1 MENQF
6 IGSYQVVRKIG
17 AGGMAKVYL
26 AVHKDV
32 PNLKVVLKILSDPSL
47 VERFRQEADKLA
59 LLDGHPNICQIKH
72 FFSHGEDMVIA
83 MEYIDGTTL
92 DEMIQSRQR
101 LEVSEALKI
110 ISDVLDILDFAHQKE
125 IYHRDIKPSNIMVD
139 VTGRVKVIDF
149 GIAKAKTDPNL
160 TTAGFACGTPA
171 YMAPEQFTPNEK
183 TDYCRVDIYAVGTT
197 LFYMLTGQM
206 PFDGDN
212 EFALRDAKLFNDP
225 LKPRLLNSEVS
236 KPLEEIILRAIE
248 REPESRFHSASE
260 MRHVVEEFRRNAT
273 SFAVDKGKPGAAEPD
288 PKKTSNKMTLIVAVL
303 AGLAAVIIGGYFLF
317 FSRGAID
324 KKQFPPVTQPIPS
337 KDTVVSA
344 AALQSVQN
352 ISGLIA
358 MTVTPRGDLYINGNR
373 VASQIT
379 ERAITLDSGKY
390 ALEIRNSKALK
401 KILYD
406 TLFLRPGDT
415 LKRSYSFQMPETKSA
430 PVETPPEVAQGT
442 AIIGSTPRGAH
453 IIIDDVF
460 QDKRQTPY
468 SFKLNPGKHLV
479 TLKINLDGKELER
492 DTAVTVGAGET
503 AKININFEE

>member
-6 IGSYQVVRKIG
+6 IGSYQVLRKIG

-101 LEVSEALKI
+101 LEIPEALKI
-110 ISDVLDILDFAHQKE
+110 ISEVLDVLDFAHRKE
-125 IYHRDIKPSNIMVD
+125 IYHRDIKPSNIMID
-139 VTGRVKVIDF
+139 VTGRVKIIDF

-183 TDYCRVDIYAVGTT
+183 TDYRLIDVYAVGTT
-197 LFYMLTGQM
+197 LFYMLTGSM
-206 PFDGDN
+206 PFEGDN

-225 LKPRLLNSEVS
+225 LKPRLLNPEIS

-248 REPESRFHSASE
+248 REPQSRFSTAAD
-260 MRHVVEEFRRNAT
+260 MREAIEETRRNIT
-273 SFAVDKGKPGAAEPD
+273 SPTVEGAATTGKTGRQ
-288 PKKTSNKMTLIVAVL
+288 PKSKKVVVAYVVVAAMAVL
-303 AGLAAVIIGGYFLF
+303 SLAGYFLLF
-317 FSRGAID
+317 PEKEIAETESSTID
-324 KKQFPPVTQPIPS
+324 VAAGSDSLSSATGVTPAVNIPG
-337 KDTVVSA
+337 V
-344 AALQSVQN
+344 L
-352 ISGLIA
+352 A
-358 MTVTPRGDLYINGNR
+358 MTVSPRGDIYIGGNR
-373 VASQIT
+373 VASQVT
-379 ERAITLDSGKY
+379 QNTLRLDSGSY
-390 ALEIRNSKALK
+390 VLEIRNSQAVNKS
-401 KILYD
+401 IMD
-406 TLFLRPGDT
+406 TLLLLPGDT
-415 LKRSYSFQMPETKSA
+415 VRRDYSFQMPEIKPA
-430 PVETPPEVAQGT
+430 VVETPPQVVPGT
-442 AIIGSTPRGAH
+442 AIIGSTPRGAY
-453 IIIDDVF
+453 IFIDNVF

-468 SFKLNPGKHLV
+468 TFRLEPGEHQV
-479 TLKINLDGKELER
+479 TLKINLDGTELVR
-492 DTAVTVGAGET
+492 DTTIVIKSGET
-503 AKININFEE
+503 TKVNINFEE